1 MFKIKVIT
9 PAGKI
14 YYVNELKNKLYFAL
28 HKFIINEDFLGFYT
42 ALDEHIRQT
51 VADIDN
57 LTLIDKLS
65 IYLTIAASCIRSTIQ
80 LQANSIN
87 ELENPPEINLI
98 KILES
103 LNEFVIIPVKYTIGD
118 MVFEL
123 FYPTKL
129 EEVDDTITFDPLS
142 AIRSVIINQNIYKI
156 ETEKDK
162 QVLNSLIPVDSYY
175 DLIKFI
181 MDTFNQVIIFYK
193 GKIEIPLLNQYFFK
207 YLANNIFYAGIQ
219 AQFDLMYL
227 LQKHINLSISDFM
240 DLSPADTG
248 VLFAKLIQEKE
259 EEKNALDEQNSD
271 KKEFVF

>member
-51 VADIDN
+51 IIDIDN

-80 LQANSIN
+80 LQASSIN

-118 MVFEL
+118 MVFDL

-142 AIRSVIINQNIYKI
+142 SIRSVMINQNIYKI

-219 AQFDLMYL
+219 SQFDLMYL

-259 EEKNALDEQNSD
+259 EEKNALNEQNSD

>member
-80 LQANSIN
+80 LQTNSIS

-142 AIRSVIINQNIYKI
+142 AIRSVTINQNIYKI
-156 ETEKDK
+156 ETKKDK

-219 AQFDLMYL
+219 SQFDLMYL

-259 EEKNALDEQNSD
+259 EEKNALDNQNSD

>member
-9 PAGKI
+9 PTGKI

-51 VADIDN
+51 AADIDN

-80 LQANSIN
+80 LQASSIN

-142 AIRSVIINQNIYKI
+142 AIRSVTINQNTYKI

-219 AQFDLMYL
+219 SQFDLMYL

-259 EEKNALDEQNSD
+259 EEKNALEEQNSD

>member
-51 VADIDN
+51 VTDIDN

-142 AIRSVIINQNIYKI
+142 AIRSVTINQNTYKI

-219 AQFDLMYL
+219 SQFDLMYL

-259 EEKNALDEQNSD
+259 EEKNALEEQNSD

>member
-51 VADIDN
+51 VTDIDN

-142 AIRSVIINQNIYKI
+142 AIRSVTINQNTYKI

-175 DLIKFI
+175 DMIKFI

-219 AQFDLMYL
+219 SQFDLMYL

-259 EEKNALDEQNSD
+259 EEKNALEEQNSD